1 MYSCGICGVNFR
13 NRTDFNRHMKRHLLP
28 SDTMRETV
36 PVSIIRFTYNFIVRT
51 VDVKKYDIYPNDSR
65 IMSCNFKIY
74 IRLLC
79 KIYISESML

>member
-36 PVSIIRFTYNFIVRT
+36 SVSIIRFTYNFIIRT